1 MPAQAIAL
9 IAIKTVTT
17 KGNIMKKYPINKDFD
32 LIKFLTFPVIAQA
45 TPIARGVHGML
56 VNEHHGDKYIKVS
69 KSKIEVKGGKIDVLV
84 FELFNTIGTM
94 HGFDMA
100 AKSKIVIESIGR
112 RTDFLRRCFR

>member
-9 IAIKTVTT
+9 IVIKTVTT

-32 LIKFLTFPVIAQA
+32 LVKFLTFPVIAQA
-45 TPIARGVHGML
+45 APIARGVLGML

-100 AKSKIVIESIGR
+100 AKSKIVIESVGR

>member
-9 IAIKTVTT
+9 IVIKTVTT

-32 LIKFLTFPVIAQA
+32 LVNVSYISCYSTGGTDSKRYAQ
-45 TPIARGVHGML
+45 IL

-69 KSKIEVKGGKIDVLV
+69 KSKI
-84 FELFNTIGTM
+84 
-94 HGFDMA
+94 
-100 AKSKIVIESIGR
+100 VIESVGR

>member
-9 IAIKTVTT
+9 TVIKTVTT

-32 LIKFLTFPVIAQA
+32 LVKFLPQA
-45 TPIARGVHGML
+45 APIARGILKTL

-69 KSKIEVKGGKIDVLV
+69 
-84 FELFNTIGTM
+84 
-94 HGFDMA
+94 
-100 AKSKIVIESIGR
+100 KSKIVIESIGR

>member
-9 IAIKTVTT
+9 IVIKTVTT
-17 KGNIMKKYPINKDFD
+17 KGNIMKKYPIN
-32 LIKFLTFPVIAQA
+32 
-45 TPIARGVHGML
+45 
-56 VNEHHGDKYIKVS
+56 
-69 KSKIEVKGGKIDVLV
+69 IDV
-84 FELFNTIGTM
+84 ELFNTIGTM